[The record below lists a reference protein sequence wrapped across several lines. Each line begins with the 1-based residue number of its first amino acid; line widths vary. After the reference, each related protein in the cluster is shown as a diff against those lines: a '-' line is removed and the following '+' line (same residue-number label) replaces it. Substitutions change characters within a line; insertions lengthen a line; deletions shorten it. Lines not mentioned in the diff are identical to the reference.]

1 LRIRTNNYLGFVV
14 KFSRP
19 LFVTAAWTLPGEN
32 SMRTNTESEHEPA
45 LEEQK
50 GYVGEAL
57 SIKLTFFYHGVLD
70 GGAGDSAELV
80 DEGTRIRHLITHF
93 IEIKLKEEL
102 ADSWSVK
109 TTVERMLS

>member
-1 LRIRTNNYLGFVV
+1 MCTDSASER
-14 KFSRP
+14 
-19 LFVTAAWTLPGEN
+19 
-32 SMRTNTESEHEPA
+32 ESA
-45 LEEQK
+45 LEEQES
-50 GYVGEAL
+50 YVGEVL
-57 SIKLTFFYHGVLD
+57 SIKLTFSYHGVLD

-109 TTVERMLS
+109 TTVEGMLS